1 MKRREKNPSTFPTV
15 ITGRAKMNS
24 TILGQKLEYEKIRE
38 TYWVDVA
45 EPFDFRLHW
54 LYPETNKISNL
65 SLVISFFQF

>member
-1 MKRREKNPSTFPTV
+1 MKSQENNPSTFPTV

-45 EPFDFRLHW
+45 EDFRLHW
-54 LYPETNKISNL
+54 LYPDTNKISNL
-65 SLVISFFQF
+65 YLVISFFHF